1 MLDGK
6 GRCTVIERFSRRP
19 GHLVT
24 VGAADVENEGD
35 DDAGAILPVSAMYKD
50 RSTCKPIR
58 EHFQGLSG
66 KSGTL
71 ATSERRDIR
80 QRDLREQL
88 HYPIIVGGMHST
100 LSLEYCRFRPCRPT
114 PCSRHHYRQSQES
127 PLAEG
132 RVPDCWRSCGSGERP
147 PSTAAAVAKRYQRKV
162 GFSKTQIVLLLVT
175 ILITIAGR
183 QQLAR
188 E

>member
-71 ATSERRDIR
+71 ATSERRGWCVAS
-80 QRDLREQL
+80 QCTVPYKQHCFGTSTHLPDLR
-88 HYPIIVGGMHST
+88 
-100 LSLEYCRFRPCRPT
+100 
-114 PCSRHHYRQSQES
+114 
-127 PLAEG
+127 
-132 RVPDCWRSCGSGERP
+132 
-147 PSTAAAVAKRYQRKV
+147 
-162 GFSKTQIVLLLVT
+162 
-175 ILITIAGR
+175 
-183 QQLAR
+183 
-188 E
+188 